1 MDTLLVQIRRSAYFN
16 VVVPTEPSQNRHG
29 LIGSTQ
35 REGETQDPRRILM
48 IYKEAASIHWWSVLK
63 LEGSGVFLRKGLLEV
78 PIHTDL
84 KVTDDFRDNENT
96 NKSYHTRGGRGCREP
111 QTWKIIVLTHIS
123 TGGSPSIVISP
134 YPAPQLFLM

>member
-48 IYKEAASIHWWSVLK
+48 IYKEAASIHWWSVFK
-63 LEGSGVFLRKGLLEV
+63 LEGSGLFLKRGSWRCRYTQIWRSQTTSEIMKTRTKV
-78 PIHTDL
+78 PIQE
-84 KVTDDFRDNENT
+84 VE
-96 NKSYHTRGGRGCREP
+96 GGA
-111 QTWKIIVLTHIS
+111 
-123 TGGSPSIVISP
+123 GSLRPGKP
-134 YPAPQLFLM
+134 LF